1 MNIEDIIRVGNVD
14 SINAQSGTVRVRF
27 PDRDDKV
34 SKELKVIY
42 HKTHQ
47 DKSYFMPEINEIVLC
62 VFLPGTQEEGFV
74 LGAFYNQEDTVPVSD
89 PNKAAWYF
97 SDGGIIEYDKAA
109 GNLLI
114 NVISKIEINAP
125 EVEITAG
132 NITLNGNVKIAENL
146 EVSGSSKLKDVK
158 AESVDASGG
167 VKKGGAP
174 YIHP

>member
-14 SINAQSGTVRVRF
+14 SINAQNGTVRVRF

-47 DKSYFMPEINEIVLC
+47 DKSYFIPEINEIVLC

-97 SDGGIIEYDKAA
+97 SDGYCR
-109 GNLLI
+109 
-114 NVISKIEINAP
+114 
-125 EVEITAG
+125 
-132 NITLNGNVKIAENL
+132 
-146 EVSGSSKLKDVK
+146 
-158 AESVDASGG
+158 
-167 VKKGGAP
+167 
-174 YIHP
+174 H

>member
-14 SINAQSGTVRVRF
+14 SINAGNGTVRVRF

-42 HKTHQ
+42 NKTHQ
-47 DKSYFMPEINEIVLC
+47 DKSYFIPEINEIVLC

-74 LGAFYNQEDTVPVSD
+74 LGSFYNQEDIVPVSD
-89 PNKAAWYF
+89 PNKKGWYF
-97 SDGGIIEYDKAA
+97 SDGGIIEYDKAK
-109 GNLLI
+109 GTLFI
-114 NVISKIEINAP
+114 NAIGKVEITAP

-132 NITLNGNVKIAENL
+132 KITLNGNVKVSENL
-146 EVSGSSKLKDVK
+146 EVSGASKLKDVK